1 MALERAY
8 VYCSLAGQWCL
19 LGGGALCVLGM
30 IIARLGL
37 NCLSGVFV
45 LGLIVMFAGTMF
57 MFVASLLRNRLIR
70 RIREK
75 DQGSGA
81 A

>member
-1 MALERAY
+1 ML
-8 VYCSLAGQWCL
+8 GQWCL

-57 MFVASLLRNRLIR
+57 MFVASLLQNRLVR
-70 RIREK
+70 KLKAGPK
-75 DQGSGA
+75 DQDSGA